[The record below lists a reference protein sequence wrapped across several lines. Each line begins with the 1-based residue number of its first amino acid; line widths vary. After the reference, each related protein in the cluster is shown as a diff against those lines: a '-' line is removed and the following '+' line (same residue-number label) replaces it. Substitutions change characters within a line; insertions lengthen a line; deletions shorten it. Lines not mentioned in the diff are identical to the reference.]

1 MSDKTLPRLS
11 RAERFWLAAPPEV
24 RTRAAGAACARG
36 FSHYAL
42 GIRGRNGPAG
52 TPNIELFDEPT
63 GSRLALNGRSL
74 RPVSRTSWNR
84 KNLTA
89 YAPATTV

>member
-1 MSDKTLPRLS
+1 MSDTARPRLS
-11 RAERFWLAAPPEV
+11 RAERFSAGAPPEV
-24 RTRAAGAACARG
+24 HARAAGAALTRG

-42 GIRGRNGPAG
+42 GVLGRNGPAG

-63 GSRLALNGRSL
+63 GSRLALNDLSL
-74 RPVSRTSWNR
+74 RPVRRRSWNR

-89 YAPATTV
+89 YIPAMTV